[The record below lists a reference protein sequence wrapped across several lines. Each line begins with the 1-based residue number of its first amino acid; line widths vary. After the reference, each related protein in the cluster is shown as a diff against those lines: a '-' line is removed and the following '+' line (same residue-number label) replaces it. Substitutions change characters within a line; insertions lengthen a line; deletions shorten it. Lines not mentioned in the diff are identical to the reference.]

1 MLPERRSPI
10 ASALQQSPPRGR
22 FLVNMVAAHIPRP
35 TGRAGQLG
43 RLPARRRQRAL
54 KLRSAVALMG
64 RSSQRA
70 NARRAASR
78 CPRQKRARLIAVL
91 VATGWSVGGAAGP
104 QREEVVKGKGV
115 LVRGDC

>member
-10 ASALQQSPPRGR
+10 ASARQQSPPRAR

-54 KLRSAVALMG
+54 KLRSAVALLG
-64 RSSQRA
+64 RSSQRV
-70 NARRAASR
+70 NARRAAWR
-78 CPRQKRARLIAVL
+78 CPIQKRARYDAV
-91 VATGWSVGGAAGP
+91 VGTAGGVVEGGAG
-104 QREEVVKGKGV
+104 G
-115 LVRGDC
+115 